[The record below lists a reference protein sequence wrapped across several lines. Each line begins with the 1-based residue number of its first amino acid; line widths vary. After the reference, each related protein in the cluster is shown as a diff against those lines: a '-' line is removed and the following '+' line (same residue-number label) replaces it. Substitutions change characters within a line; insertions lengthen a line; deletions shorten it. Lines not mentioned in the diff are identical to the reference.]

1 MPIGPYKIFADC
13 VKKIKRK
20 KKWKGK
26 QGTER
31 AKKYCGAIQKKVEGS
46 KKRK

>member
-26 QGTER
+26 KSGRIKE
-31 AKKYCGAIQKKVEGS
+31 KKIG
-46 KKRK
+46 